1 MVRRRAFK
9 RAAMPIQTTHTN
21 PRGTTMIY
29 IATDIN
35 GRGIKHVTAFEDRAE
50 FYGYVDEVLAFNDAT
65 PKRSDSIA
73 TLCDHLYDHGVGFGA
88 RSHHRVDVREARFLV
103 RQGANGGWLN
113 PRWRT

>member
-1 MVRRRAFK
+1 MADNH
-9 RAAMPIQTTHTN
+9 A
-21 PRGTTMIY
+21 RGTTMIY